1 MVGAVA
7 AKISSNPKQNNFIE
21 NMLSLSFAHHIDHPA
36 GQVARSGLIQRSV
49 SAKNV
54 QGVSGS
60 VRMRTC
66 SYAITMIGDG
76 RHT

>member
-1 MVGAVA
+1 MIGAVA

-36 GQVARSGLIQRSV
+36 GQVARSNLV
-49 SAKNV
+49 LAKNV

-60 VRMRTC
+60 VRVRT
-66 SYAITMIGDG
+66 YALQ
-76 RHT
+76 